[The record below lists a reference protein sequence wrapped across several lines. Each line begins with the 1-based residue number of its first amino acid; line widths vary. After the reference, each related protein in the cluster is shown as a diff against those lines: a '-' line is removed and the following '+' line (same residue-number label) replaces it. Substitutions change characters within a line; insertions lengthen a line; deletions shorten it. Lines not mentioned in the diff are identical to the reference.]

1 MRSDFYYTFEFYPS
15 PSPFFFLNAK
25 FVIYKSKALNEVY
38 HLAYSELAFE
48 QLPLGRVAR
57 CEELPE

>member
-1 MRSDFYYTFEFYPS
+1 MIFIIHLNFTLHLHL
-15 PSPFFFLNAK
+15 FFFLNAK